1 MLNLRLAAPTW
12 LPLFDKKKETTT
24 RAAVFKKYLTKYLTN
39 LFILAVRPARKSTK
53 LV

>member
-24 RAAVFKKYLTKYLTN
+24 RAAVFKKYLTN